1 MPPSA
6 HAERTFNH
14 TPNAHGAITQRQSTG
29 FASRKLRVRIPFV
42 PPIPKC
48 PSLRMAMAEMPMSGA
63 RGCDQLAK
71 RLTRWQ
77 MCGLDGNDCTVC
89 IQECQICRIVPQP
102 SIAHGAELCGKFH
115 GVCWDGREQPVRR
128 RNGRLCVLR
137 ESHLGTVRRPASQ
150 STDARKKVIRD
161 RRLLQYRSFRR
172 IPLDRRGIPPPV
184 YPAMAILP
192 GYRGRRTYAA
202 VAQRQRG
209 CFVSSG
215 FTVRIRA
222 AAPPPLQDDPML
234 SGWLK
239 VSVTAHNGC
248 RSSVPCEKTSG
259 QTAEECLDTSTFS
272 GGWHALR

>member
-14 TPNAHGAITQRQSTG
+14 TPNAHGAITQRQSAG

-71 RLTRWQ
+71 RLTHWQ

-89 IQECQICRIVPQP
+89 IQECPICRIVPPTVHYARSCTLRQVPRSLPGRQGTTRKAKTRPP
-102 SIAHGAELCGKFH
+102 SRAAGIAFWNGANTRRAVHGCATKGQRH
-115 GVCWDGREQPVRR
+115 PVRFCI
-128 RNGRLCVLR
+128 GSFEQKTLL
-137 ESHLGTVRRPASQ
+137 T
-150 STDARKKVIRD
+150 ARD
-161 RRLLQYRSFRR
+161 L
-172 IPLDRRGIPPPV
+172 PPPV
-184 YPAMAILP
+184 YPAGAILS
-192 GYRGRRTYAA
+192 GYRGWRKRAA

-222 AAPPPLQDDPML
+222 AAPISL
-234 SGWLK
+234 
-239 VSVTAHNGC
+239 
-248 RSSVPCEKTSG
+248 
-259 QTAEECLDTSTFS
+259 AE
-272 GGWHALR
+272 